1 MKTQDFKSNQKSGDI
16 ESQMPKQGQKEQRSN
31 KENSPER
38 SQQNISTSS
47 NNIDKINNTLN
58 SSNFEIGDRLPMQKI
73 QVIKQNSSPKN
84 NVISNY
90 LSQGIRSVRV
100 LTYNIFLRPPPIK
113 NNKDDYKNERTKLF
127 LNSISDFDIVCL
139 QELFGFLNQ
148 RKHKIIFNAM
158 KQGFFYHATSPSP
171 SFFSS
176 YLVDGGLVTISRF
189 PIIEKSYRPFKYGV
203 LSDNLSQKGV
213 LYTKIQ
219 ANDSYIH
226 LFNTHLQA
234 SYVGA
239 ENNVKATVITR
250 VDQLILIKD
259 FIKEQVKKH
268 REKESDII
276 MICGDFNVN
285 ARPQTYPIHYL
296 NDVPDIQE
304 YIRKINPKEF
314 SEYDILRYILSDF
327 ESIEFIDTLR
337 RKFKGESPIT
347 YADTYIDRE
356 TQQELPME
364 EALTIK
370 EDLLQKSCLDY
381 IIQLKIPI
389 EAKEVQENNN
399 NNNNN
404 NENEEDDIE
413 EFKMKKSNAQSQ
425 SGFVFDYEQVFLE
438 KFFVKNQPFTQ
449 LSDHYGVYTTLRY
462 VNVNQKSSFQFKESV
477 ISSQDKKNID
487 NKNQHSFNNAS
498 LNE

>member
-1 MKTQDFKSNQKSGDI
+1 MKVQDFRSNQKADDI
-16 ESQMPKQGQKEQRSN
+16 EQQMPKPAQKEQRSN

-38 SQQNISTSS
+38 SQQNISA
-47 NNIDKINNTLN
+47 NNLDKQNNTLN
-58 SSNFEIGDRLPMQKI
+58 SSTFEIGDRQPIQKI
-73 QVIKQNSSPKN
+73 QVVKSNQSPKS
-84 NVISNY
+84 NVINNY
-90 LSQGIRSVRV
+90 LSQGVRSVRV

-127 LNSISDFDIVCL
+127 LNSISDFDIICL

-158 KQGFFYHATSPSP
+158 KQGYFYHATSPSP

-176 YLVDGGLVTISRF
+176 YLVDGGLVTISRH
-189 PIIEKSYRPFKYGV
+189 PIIEKTYRPFKYGV

-259 FIKEQVKKH
+259 FIKEQVEKH
-268 REKESDII
+268 REKETDVI

-285 ARPQTYPIHYL
+285 ARPSTYPIHYL

-304 YIRKINPKEF
+304 YMKRINPKEF

-327 ESIEFIDTLR
+327 ETLEFIDTLR

-347 YADTYIDRE
+347 YADTYIDKA

-381 IIQLKIPI
+381 IIQLRIPI
-389 EAKEVQENNN
+389 KNKEEQENSGSQ
-399 NNNNN
+399 
-404 NENEEDDIE
+404 NEEDDIE
-413 EFKMKKSNAQSQ
+413 EFKMQKSKVQSQ
-425 SGFVFDYEQVFLE
+425 SGFVFDYDQVFLE
-438 KFFVKNQPFTQ
+438 KFFVKGQPFTQ

-462 VNVNQKSSFQFKESV
+462 VNGNQKNSFQFKESV
-477 ISSQDKKNID
+477 VSSQDKKNLE
-487 NKNQHSFNNAS
+487 NKNQQSFNNAS

>member
-1 MKTQDFKSNQKSGDI
+1 MKVQDFRSNKKSDDI
-16 ESQMPKQGQKEQRSN
+16 EQQMPKQGQKDKKSN
-31 KENSPER
+31 VENSPER
-38 SQQNISTSS
+38 SQQNISTS
-47 NNIDKINNTLN
+47 NIDKQDNTLN
-58 SSNFEIGDRLPMQKI
+58 SSNFEIADSLPIQKI
-73 QVIKQNSSPKN
+73 QVLKQNQSPKN
-84 NVISNY
+84 NVIANY
-90 LSQGIRSVRV
+90 QNQQIRSVRI

-127 LNSISDFDIVCL
+127 LNAISDFDIVCL

-158 KQGFFYHATSPSP
+158 KQGYFYHATSPSP

-219 ANDSYIH
+219 ANDSFIH

-268 REKESDII
+268 RQKETDII

-304 YIRKINPKEF
+304 YMKRINSKDF

-327 ESIEFIDTLR
+327 ESVEFIDTLR

-347 YADTYIDRE
+347 YADTYIDKDS
-356 TQQELPME
+356 QQELPME

-389 EAKEVQENNN
+389 EQKGEKEDNTNQ
-399 NNNNN
+399 
-404 NENEEDDIE
+404 NEEDDIE
-413 EFKMKKSNAQSQ
+413 DFKMKKSNAQSQ

-449 LSDHYGVYTTLRY
+449 LSDHYGVYTILRY
-462 VNVNQKSSFQFKESV
+462 VNGSQKISFQFKDSV
-477 ISSQDKKNID
+477 ISSQDKKIVD
-487 NKNQHSFNNAS
+487 NKNQRSLNNSS